1 MSSLRVRF
9 APSPTG
15 MFHVGS
21 ARSALFN
28 WILAKQSGGTFV
40 LRVEDTDEARN
51 QPEWTQGIL
60 DALAWLGISPSDEAF
75 EGPYYQSA
83 NADAHVAAARRLAEL
98 GAAYYCDCTRD
109 NLVARTG
116 HEKHG
121 YDRHCR
127 DRGLTAGLGRA
138 LRFRV
143 PEGSSVVSDLIR
155 GDVEF
160 DHASMEDFVVL
171 RANGSPL
178 FLIANVVD
186 DITHRISLVVRG
198 EEHFP
203 NTPKQQLM
211 WQAFG
216 ETPPVWAHVP
226 VLVNEARKKL
236 SKRRDKVALE
246 QFRDEGFVM
255 EAMRNYLMTL
265 GWTPKGDAEIVAWD
279 EMVRDFSLADV
290 VSSPAFFDLK
300 KLAAFN
306 GDYIR
311 AMAPA
316 DFIVACEPW
325 LAAWRDAHPGHR
337 WSQDTFVR
345 MAPFVQERAV
355 TLADAPGT
363 IDFVMLNEPAFDA
376 EARAKTMNDTARAL
390 LADVVAAFA
399 TSEWQAETLKTT
411 VEEIGAA
418 HGLKRGPAQGP
429 VRLAVTGR
437 LVGPPLYEP
446 LVILGRNET
455 IARLRA
461 LLAWEP
467 TE

>member
-1 MSSLRVRF
+1 
-9 APSPTG
+9 

-51 QPEWTQGIL
+51 QPEWTQGII
-60 DALAWLGISPSDEAF
+60 DALAWLGISADDEAF
-75 EGPYYQSA
+75 EGPYFQSD
-83 NADAHVAAARRLAEL
+83 NAEAHVVAAHGLAER

-109 NLVARTG
+109 ALVARTRN
-116 HEKHG
+116 EQHG
-121 YDRHCR
+121 YDRFCR
-127 DRGLTAGLGRA
+127 DRGLAAGPGRA

-143 PEGSSVVSDLIR
+143 PDGSTIVHDLIR

-160 DHASMEDFVVL
+160 EHAAMEDFVVL
-171 RANGSPL
+171 RGNGTPL

-186 DITHRISLVVRG
+186 DITHRITLVVRG

-265 GWTPKGDAEIVAWD
+265 GWSPKGDVEIVPWAQ
-279 EMVRDFSLADV
+279 MVAEFSLADV

-311 AMAPA
+311 AMSAEA
-316 DFIVACEPW
+316 FVAACEPW
-325 LAAWRDAHPGHR
+325 LAKWRADHPGHR
-337 WSQDTFVR
+337 WDQATFECL
-345 MAPFVQERAV
+345 APLVQLRAV
-355 TLADAPGT
+355 TLADAPRT
-363 IDFVMLNEPAFDA
+363 VDFIMLPHPEFDE
-376 EARAKTMNDTARAL
+376 EARVKTMNDAARIVL
-390 LADVVAAFA
+390 SDVIAAFE
-399 TSEWQAETLKTT
+399 TVEWDAEVLKAT
-411 VEEIGAA
+411 VEEIGAG
-418 HGLKRGPAQGP
+418 HGLKKGPSQGP

-446 LVILGRNET
+446 LVILGRGET
-455 IARLRA
+455 LARLRS
-461 LLAWEP
+461 LAEWEP
-467 TE
+467 VG